1 MTRAQ
6 FETWST
12 WVIYATCII
21 VGAMVLG
28 SDSTIQ
34 ALARGF
40 ALLAFLAFVLPLR
53 AEVLG

>member
-6 FETWST
+6 FETWTT
-12 WVIYATCII
+12 WVICWTCII

-28 SDSTIQ
+28 SDSTMQ

-40 ALLAFLAFVLPLR
+40 ALLAFLAFSVPLR
-53 AEVLG
+53 AQVLE